1 MKLVFGR
8 FIVSQPVLNHN
19 SCDRAEESDGAH
31 ICPMLLGSD
40 KQENGPAVRDLA
52 TSAGLGVPF
61 GINPNYDT

>member
-8 FIVSQPVLNHN
+8 FVVDWPMLNHN

-31 ICPMLLGSD
+31 ICPMLLGSGE
-40 KQENGPAVRDLA
+40 QENGRAVRDLA
-52 TSAGLGVPF
+52 TSAGPGVPL